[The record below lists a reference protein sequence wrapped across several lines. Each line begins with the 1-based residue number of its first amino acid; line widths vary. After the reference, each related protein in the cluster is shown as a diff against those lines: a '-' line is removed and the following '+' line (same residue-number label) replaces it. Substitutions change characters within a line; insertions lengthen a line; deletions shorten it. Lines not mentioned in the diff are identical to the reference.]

1 MSKYAELLA
10 ELGYPT
16 VRSVQPTSYLFSPVA
31 APRRRWALALLAFL
45 EERRLCPGRR
55 AGLGACSAAALACL
69 GCLMLLQTLQPAH
82 RALSCHCIC
91 RRLVLFAFSNGGGS
105 VIEQL
110 QEIAESDPRY
120 TWLHSA
126 VAGMVFDSAPGYF
139 HAYMAR
145 RVLRTEMPPGVR
157 RWAWIR
163 GVDAMRHLDTLI
175 AGRSRA
181 ERYWESMLRA
191 GRGVPQLFLYSK
203 DDRLCD
209 VVKLEELI
217 AEKRQQGQDVIAV
230 RWEHS
235 KHVAHLRHHPT
246 EYRAALQPFLER
258 LRQLAQ
264 PQPQALQQRQPPPLP
279 RSRL

>member
-45 EERRLCPGRR
+45 EERRLCPG
-55 AGLGACSAAALACL
+55 
-69 GCLMLLQTLQPAH
+69 
-82 RALSCHCIC
+82 